1 MDLAELGGRG
11 DARLRPRMAPTE
23 TRTPRL
29 PCSRRLA
36 GGEESACQVRKLLRA
51 TTIRPMAIPAERWCM
66 LNMVLL
72 GGIVATADA
81 VRTEFSRH
89 ASGRVGRL
97 CRRSRV
103 GDNRSLCYRGF
114 LR

>member
-1 MDLAELGGRG
+1 MGLAELGGRG
-11 DARLRPRMAPTE
+11 DARLRPRMAPS
-23 TRTPRL
+23 RACA
-29 PCSRRLA
+29 PCLLFSRQFA
-36 GGEESACQVRKLLRA
+36 GGEESACQVRKPLRA
-51 TTIRPMAIPAERWCM
+51 TAIRPMAIPAERWCM

-89 ASGRVGRL
+89 ASGRVGHL
-97 CRRSRV
+97 CRRSQMGV
-103 GDNRSLCYRGF
+103 NRSLCYRGF